1 MNKQILKRNKARY
14 KLVAA
19 DTKARRKAVAKMI
32 KADTAYFN
40 VKHNVPSPTF
50 MFCSGMLM
58 GSAVPLVSLVAYVLY
73 IQNFA

>member
-19 DTKARRKAVAKMI
+19 DTKARRKAVAKMSR
-32 KADTAYFN
+32 N
-40 VKHNVPSPTF
+40 LPSTTF
-50 MFCSGMLM
+50 IFFCGALL
-58 GSAVPLVSLVAYVLY
+58 GSALPLVALVAYVLY